1 MTKKKNILT
10 RNNRSMN
17 EKVTYIESV
26 YKFINALSFSEQSII
41 RAYVKEHTELHRR
54 FPALAQG

>member
-1 MTKKKNILT
+1 
-10 RNNRSMN
+10 MN